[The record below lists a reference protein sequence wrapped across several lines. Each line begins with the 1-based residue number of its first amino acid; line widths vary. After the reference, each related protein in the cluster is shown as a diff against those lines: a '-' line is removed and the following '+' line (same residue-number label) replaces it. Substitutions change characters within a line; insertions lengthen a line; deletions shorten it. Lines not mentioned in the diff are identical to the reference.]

1 MGFCF
6 LNNAGIAAK
15 YAQEKYGLHRVAI
28 LVSIL
33 TITIGILYY
42 ASYFCSHISLPC
54 SDYCVEYD
62 WYMVDCLTVLPLLLP
77 HFTFPLP
84 LQDFDVH
91 HGNGSAHGFVHDPSI
106 FYGST
111 HEKDNYPGT
120 GREPYLIPVPIDEIV
135 EMRDELGDELFAA
148 ICGDLSGPAPFDMPA
163 TAGMKITVAEENDKR
178 RIVDRTIVA
187 NGALSRRS
195 FRLKWREV
203 VYEMVRF
210 KPQLVIISAGFDAH
224 KRDPLASLDLQEED
238 FEWATKLVMDA
249 CRCCGDGKRRMAS
262 ETASVGG

>member
-1 MGFCF
+1 
-6 LNNAGIAAK
+6 LN
-15 YAQEKYGLHRVAI
+15 
-28 LVSIL
+28 
-33 TITIGILYY
+33 
-42 ASYFCSHISLPC
+42 
-54 SDYCVEYD
+54 
-62 WYMVDCLTVLPLLLP
+62 P

-111 HEKDNYPGT
+111 HKKDNYPGT